1 MPDYMSNYD
10 VVCGYVYERVFVR
23 FPDYNKVNKGA
34 VQGLAQALAIA
45 ETMAMPKMAAPARN
59 KAYWDKYLS
68 HSDNF
73 VRNTQ
78 DFFKVWPP
86 AWLSKSCFICKS
98 VQMKQLLLNHVT
110 SSFCTS
116 SIHFF

>member
-1 MPDYMSNYD
+1 MANYD
-10 VVCGYVYERVFVR
+10 VVCDYVYERVFAR

-59 KAYWDKYLS
+59 RAYWDKYLS
-68 HSDNF
+68 HSENLAGN
-73 VRNTQ
+73 VQ

-86 AWLSKSCFICKS
+86 AWLSRSCFICTDLAHKTKMKDNEKS
-98 VQMKQLLLNHVT
+98 LENHFRLKYL
-110 SSFCTS
+110 SQ
-116 SIHFF
+116 